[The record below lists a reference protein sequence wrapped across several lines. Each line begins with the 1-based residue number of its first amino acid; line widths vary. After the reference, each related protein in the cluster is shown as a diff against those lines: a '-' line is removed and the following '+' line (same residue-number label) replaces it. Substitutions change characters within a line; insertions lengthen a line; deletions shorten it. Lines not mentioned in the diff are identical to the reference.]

1 MKTPILTAAVLAVG
15 LGAATAQTSPSGTTG
30 NPPASGAMGNTNTTT
45 TPAPN
50 PGNTAPG
57 ANTGSN
63 TSGTPTGSSN
73 PAVNPGGNAPSGV
86 NASGQATIVSLT
98 ALEKGANSFTEGQA
112 RTRLE
117 GAGLSNVTEL
127 QKDDQG
133 SGAARPCAT
142 ARASR
147 SASTTRA
154 TSASSDRRFP
164 IPTTTELIR
173 RDS

>member
-1 MKTPILTAAVLAVG
+1 MKTPILAAAVLAAG
-15 LGAATAQTSPSGTTG
+15 LAAATAQTSPSGTTG
-30 NPPASGAMGNTNTTT
+30 NTPATGTMGNTNTNITT

-50 PGNTAPG
+50 PGTTAPG

-63 TSGTPTGSSN
+63 TSGTTTGSSN

-86 NASGQATIVSLT
+86 NASGQATVVSLS
-98 ALEKGANSFTEGQA
+98 ALERGANSFTEGQA

-133 SGAARPCAT
+133 IWRGKAMRNGQSVTVGF
-142 ARASR
+142 
-147 SASTTRA
+147 
-154 TSASSDRRFP
+154 DYKGN
-164 IPTTTELIR
+164 IGVQ
-173 RDS
+173 

>member
-1 MKTPILTAAVLAVG
+1 MKTPILAAAVLAAG
-15 LGAATAQTSPSGTTG
+15 LAAATAQTSPSGTTG
-30 NPPASGAMGNTNTTT
+30 NTPATGTMGNTNTNTTT

-50 PGNTAPG
+50 PGSTAPG

-63 TSGTPTGSSN
+63 TSGTTTGSSN

-133 SGAARPCAT
+133 IWRGKAMRNGQSVTVGF
-142 ARASR
+142 
-147 SASTTRA
+147 
-154 TSASSDRRFP
+154 DYKGN
-164 IPTTTELIR
+164 IGVQ
-173 RDS
+173 

>member
-1 MKTPILTAAVLAVG
+1 MKTPILAAAVLAAG
-15 LGAATAQTSPSGTTG
+15 LAAATAQTAPSTGNMGTTNPA
-30 NPPASGAMGNTNTTT
+30 NPPAT
-45 TPAPN
+45 N

-63 TSGTPTGSSN
+63 TSGTTTGSSN

-133 SGAARPCAT
+133 IWRGKAMRNGQSVTVGF
-142 ARASR
+142 
-147 SASTTRA
+147 
-154 TSASSDRRFP
+154 DYKGN
-164 IPTTTELIR
+164 IGVQ
-173 RDS
+173 